1 MDGSKEEAKGGGEKE
16 KRLIR
21 DFFLKF
27 DTNISLLL
35 LSKYSIHCIYVCV
48 YININ
53 KNIFYKAAA
62 AFERDQKST
71 GPLLIYAL
79 AFTLSL

>member
-16 KRLIR
+16 KKLIR

-35 LSKYSIHCIYVCV
+35 LSKYSIHCIYICV
-48 YININ
+48 HKY
-53 KNIFYKAAA
+53 
-62 AFERDQKST
+62 
-71 GPLLIYAL
+71 
-79 AFTLSL
+79 